1 MSFDVLAARNACR
14 CTGCIFS
21 KSVFCTRKRRSKS
34 KSFMLSFDNRSGNG
48 DADSNGSETKL
59 KYMIEKMAMKKKM
72 KMVFMM
78 MMTMS
83 APQWAQ
89 GRSWP
94 AGWDGSRCRSPTR
107 SAEKKLIELMMM
119 RMRTPH

>member
-1 MSFDVLAARNACR
+1 
-14 CTGCIFS
+14 
-21 KSVFCTRKRRSKS
+21 
-34 KSFMLSFDNRSGNG
+34 MLSFDNRSGNG

-107 SAEKKLIELMMM
+107 SAEKKIDWVDDDEDEDSSLRRKINPPNLMIPLSIYME
-119 RMRTPH
+119 PKKI